1 MYYDIVQTEALKN
14 SQSLLI
20 INPNRRCSPRRTLST
35 RVDFRLANRNRI
47 FPLGYAVLVH
57 AFVPRRSIELVTIV
71 AGIMD
76 DAPDRVVGI
85 VFLDG
90 SIHRWVGLRAVH
102 WVVLSV
108 CLGTGPGARLG
119 ASLVSV
125 IVISLSRRGF
135 RLTNRNWI
143 FPLGYAVLVHAF
155 VPRRS
160 IELVTIVAGIMDD
173 APDRVV
179 GVVLLD
185 GTIHRWVGLR
195 AVHGVV
201 LSVCLGTG
209 PSAGLVVVIV
219 IYVSSGG
226 YDH

>member
-1 MYYDIVQTEALKN
+1 
-14 SQSLLI
+14 
-20 INPNRRCSPRRTLST
+20 
-35 RVDFRLANRNRI
+35 
-47 FPLGYAVLVH
+47 
-57 AFVPRRSIELVTIV
+57 
-71 AGIMD
+71 MD

-85 VFLDG
+85 VLLDG

-102 WVVLSV
+102 RVVLSV
-108 CLGTGPGARLG
+108 CLGTGPGASLG

-135 RLTNRNWI
+135 RLANRNWI

-185 GTIHRWVGLR
+185 GSIHRWVGLR

-201 LSVCLGTG
+201 LYVCFGAGLGA
-209 PSAGLVVVIV
+209 SLVVVIV
-219 IYVSSGG
+219 IWVSSGG
-226 YDH
+226 GVPSFLITLDPLSKPMFSTAWSGVA

>member
-1 MYYDIVQTEALKN
+1 MYCSTTIHRYYDIVQAEALKN
-14 SQSLLI
+14 SQSLI

-47 FPLGYAVLVH
+47 FPSGYAVLV
-57 AFVPRRSIELVTIV
+57 
-71 AGIMD
+71 
-76 DAPDRVVGI
+76 
-85 VFLDG
+85 
-90 SIHRWVGLRAVH
+90 
-102 WVVLSV
+102 
-108 CLGTGPGARLG
+108 
-119 ASLVSV
+119 
-125 IVISLSRRGF
+125 
-135 RLTNRNWI
+135 
-143 FPLGYAVLVHAF
+143 YAF

-209 PSAGLVVVIV
+209 PGASLVMVIV
-219 IYVSSGG
+219 ISVSSGG

>member
-1 MYYDIVQTEALKN
+1 
-14 SQSLLI
+14 
-20 INPNRRCSPRRTLST
+20 
-35 RVDFRLANRNRI
+35 
-47 FPLGYAVLVH
+47 
-57 AFVPRRSIELVTIV
+57 
-71 AGIMD
+71 
-76 DAPDRVVGI
+76 
-85 VFLDG
+85 
-90 SIHRWVGLRAVH
+90 
-102 WVVLSV
+102 
-108 CLGTGPGARLG
+108 
-119 ASLVSV
+119 
-125 IVISLSRRGF
+125 
-135 RLTNRNWI
+135 
-143 FPLGYAVLVHAF
+143 
-155 VPRRS
+155 
-160 IELVTIVAGIMDD
+160 MDD